1 MTAAAADGNAAGGA
15 RALPGPI
22 AVAPSPSP
30 PPRCRQRRTAP
41 GSMGGYELVRSDDA
55 AGAAGADLE
64 SGSGASKAAG
74 APPPSPAPSSASASP
89 AARQQRLAS
98 LDVFRGITVLVRPP
112 LLLLILTHSIWHT
125 SGWIL
130 ERIGLD
136 SRFSIG
142 PLLASCHYRR
152 SLGRC
157 AFLFAHGQGGG
168 PSHRSTDRPIQATHS
183 LIMRRRRDEGRGVS
197 PTVACPHDRS
207 RPPACR
213 FSSLL
218 FFVPFRTAPAPPALL
233 AFGCNSA

>member
-1 MTAAAADGNAAGGA
+1 
-15 RALPGPI
+15 LPGPI

-30 PPRCRQRRTAP
+30 RCRQRRTAP
-41 GSMGGYELVRSDDA
+41 ASMGGYELVRSDDA

-98 LDVFRGITVLVRPP
+98 LDVFRGLTVLVRPP
-112 LLLLILTHSIWHT
+112 LLLLLILTHSIWHT

-130 ERIGLD
+130 ERIGFSLLD
-136 SRFSIG
+136 RSVASELPLPSLARPLRFPFRARTGRGAIASIDR
-142 PLLASCHYRR
+142 P
-152 SLGRC
+152 
-157 AFLFAHGQGGG
+157 
-168 PSHRSTDRPIQATHS
+168 TDRPIQATHS

>member
-1 MTAAAADGNAAGGA
+1 MAAAAADGNAAGGA
-15 RALPGPI
+15 RALPGPF
-22 AVAPSPSP
+22 AAAPSPS
-30 PPRCRQRRTAP
+30 PRCRQRRTAP
-41 GSMGGYELVRSDDA
+41 ASMGGYELVRSDDA

-64 SGSGASKAAG
+64 SGASKAAG

-168 PSHRSTDRPIQATHS
+168 PSHRSTDRPTA
-183 LIMRRRRDEGRGVS
+183 
-197 PTVACPHDRS
+197 RS
-207 RPPACR
+207 RPLIH
-213 FSSLL
+213 SSCAAVVMKGVECLQL
-218 FFVPFRTAPAPPALL
+218 SRAPMIDPALPL
-233 AFGCNSA
+233 AVSHLLSS